1 MQRYKKSS
9 CPAKKNALRYDYI
22 FAMRTYGEDSGQQ
35 DAAQQP
41 DIGALDDQTGH
52 FVDQVEGGVG
62 LYIQHD
68 V

>member
-1 MQRYKKSS
+1 
-9 CPAKKNALRYDYI
+9 
-22 FAMRTYGEDSGQQ
+22 MRTYGEDSGQQ

-41 DIGALDDQTGH
+41 GIGALDDQTGH